1 MSTATI
7 TFSLF
12 GRIVTLN
19 PNNSF
24 TVFGHVFY
32 WYGVIIAAGFL
43 LAVLYTTYYAKEYG
57 LTGDNIVDMLIFA
70 VPLAIICA
78 RLYYVIFYFS
88 LFQDDLS
95 KIYKI
100 WEGGLAIYG
109 GIIGGVTGA
118 LIYSKVKKIPLAPI
132 LDVCSF
138 GLLIGQA
145 VGRWGNF
152 INREAYGSET
162 ALPWKMGLITRT
174 GINYYHPT
182 FLYESVWNVL
192 GLIIIHF
199 FFRKK
204 RKFDGEIFLL
214 YVAWYGF
221 GRMFIES
228 LRTDSLFLFDT
239 KIRVSLL
246 LGLVSMLAALIILL
260 IKRFSKKN
268 DPQKMFVNT
277 VAAKAS
283 DASIGAEKEDEEI
296 PHGISDKGEPK

>member
-12 GRIVTLN
+12 GKIMTLN
-19 PNNSF
+19 PSNSF
-24 TVFGHVFY
+24 TLFGHVFY

-43 LAVLYTTYYAKEYG
+43 LAVLYTTHYSKDYG
-57 LTGDNIVDMLIFA
+57 LTSDNIVDMLIYA

-88 LFQDDLS
+88 LFKDNLS
-95 KIYKI
+95 DVFKSWK
-100 WEGGLAIYG
+100 GGLAIYG

-145 VGRWGNF
+145 IGRWGNF

-174 GINYYHPT
+174 GIEYYHPT
-182 FLYESVWNVL
+182 FLYESLWNVL
-192 GLIIIHF
+192 GLILLHF
-199 FFRKK
+199 IFRK
-204 RKFDGEIFLL
+204 RRRFDGEIFLI

-221 GRMFIES
+221 GRMIIES
-228 LRTDSLFLFDT
+228 LRTDSLYLFET
-239 KIRVSLL
+239 KIRVSMLL
-246 LGLVSMLAALIILL
+246 AFLSMLIALILL
-260 IKRFSKKN
+260 IWNRFFKRN
-268 DPQKMFVNT
+268 DPRKMLVNANST
-277 VAAKAS
+277 A
-283 DASIGAEKEDEEI
+283 GNLEKIVVD
-296 PHGISDKGEPK
+296 D